1 MESSQQS
8 GDVLLQEI
16 QELTGHQGGGQP
28 LGGGQPVGGGQLL
41 AGLDHQDDFLSVWML
56 MHHFLC
62 VVEGNSG

>member
-28 LGGGQPVGGGQLL
+28 LGGGQLL
-41 AGLDHQDDFLSVWML
+41 GGLDHQDDFLSVWML